1 MPRRVYRG
9 KFRKRGRLGT
19 TPAYTANPKYTAN
32 IRLLVASLA
41 AAGALEEARRVGQ
54 ALLQLEPGFHVRKFC
69 DGYAYRDPERWAT
82 LARHLLLAGLP
93 EQPGPSQGTK
103 RTAAATEHGL
113 RLLNRGPG
121 ASKNFCAV

>member
-1 MPRRVYRG
+1 MNLISGKGETTSRLPAFSLFLPGTCPNTRDRR
-9 KFRKRGRLGT
+9 K
-19 TPAYTANPKYTAN
+19 AYTANPKYTAN

-69 DGYAYRDPERWAT
+69 DGYAYRDPERRAT

-93 EQPGPSQGTK
+93 E
-103 RTAAATEHGL
+103 
-113 RLLNRGPG
+113 
-121 ASKNFCAV
+121 